1 MSAGEGGCVAAYG
14 IFAEHT
20 GSIWSISL
28 TLVHRGFA
36 LRTTRPEFNPA
47 LPELWSAINRKV
59 AYRSPQH
66 CPRNLVV
73 PLCSDTSC
81 LRTRQCSLGVEQIG
95 NGSGADLVTLIR
107 QPQAFLRV
115 SDEGV
120 GGGDY
125 RKTLRQSCVSGP
137 EPERWPPLRR
147 ATPRFHAGGPGTGI
161 GPSPQPAGRP
171 ACRLRDRAGAS
182 RGSFPSP

>member
-36 LRTTRPEFNPA
+36 PRTTRPEFNPA

-59 AYRSPQH
+59 AYRPHHH
-66 CPRNLVV
+66 CRRNLVV
-73 PLCSDTSC
+73 PRFPHTSC
-81 LRTRQCSLGVEQIG
+81 HRQRQRSLGVEQIG

-107 QPQAFLRV
+107 KP
-115 SDEGV
+115 
-120 GGGDY
+120 
-125 RKTLRQSCVSGP
+125 
-137 EPERWPPLRR
+137 
-147 ATPRFHAGGPGTGI
+147 
-161 GPSPQPAGRP
+161 
-171 ACRLRDRAGAS
+171 
-182 RGSFPSP
+182 